1 MRSSR
6 HTTLRLILLLIV
18 AVPAFSGFPLGRWPQ
33 TIVTG
38 VPWSLVCYLAV
49 VHALL
54 VLVLGRR
61 IAANITAAAAMITL
75 PVVFGGAAVN
85 ALFAAVTLNQPVADG
100 SHYVRLALTMLTMI
114 PLALALVALIP
125 FGGLEQ
131 RLMFR
136 PSGVGALQKK
146 CLMALR
152 VFQHI
157 AFAVIPNTVE
167 VLREERGVFEP
178 GSAAGRR
185 AAWRRLEQV
194 AVAVICAS
202 LQPIGLW
209 ACEIAGLP
217 EALEDV
223 SPQTFLNRK

>member
-1 MRSSR
+1 MRSRHSTSR
-6 HTTLRLILLLIV
+6 LIILLLA
-18 AVPAFSGFPLGRWPQ
+18 AVPAFSGFPLGLWPQ
-33 TIVTG
+33 TIVAG
-38 VPWSLVCYLAV
+38 VPWPLFLYLALVHTVLPLV
-49 VHALL
+49 V
-54 VLVLGRR
+54 GRR

-75 PVVFGGAAVN
+75 PVVFGGATVN
-85 ALFAAVTLNQPVADG
+85 ALLALAGLTQSPAAG
-100 SHYVRLALTMLTMI
+100 SHYVHLALTMLTVI
-114 PLALALVALIP
+114 PLALALIALLP
-125 FGGLEQ
+125 FAGLER

-136 PSGVGALQKK
+136 PAGVGPLQKK

-167 VLREERGVFEP
+167 VLREERGGFRP

-202 LQPIGLW
+202 LQPIALW

-217 EALEDV
+217 EAPESAGHQTV
-223 SPQTFLNRK
+223 SKHN